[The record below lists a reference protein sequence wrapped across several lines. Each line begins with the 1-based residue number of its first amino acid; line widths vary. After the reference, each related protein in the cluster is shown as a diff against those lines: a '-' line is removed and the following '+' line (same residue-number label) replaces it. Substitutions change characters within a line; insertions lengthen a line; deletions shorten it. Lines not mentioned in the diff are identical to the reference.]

1 MMNLLNKN
9 HPKFEPEKW
18 NDNIFIRKS
27 HNCYAYALNMIDN
40 KKVKECK
47 EKIENNK
54 NFCKRPQP
62 GLEYGYLDDLKIIN
76 YSSSML
82 INRIK
87 SDNPLIKKTKLENKI
102 EDGYYKICLFL
113 CHIEDKH
120 HQNINDFHFY
130 RQDNNGFWSHK
141 DGWRKATNKDKN
153 NKLII
158 NPEFTQKLYADN
170 KYKYELVGYFKVP
183 NESKYK
189 KMSNISARF

>member
-1 MMNLLNKN
+1 MNLLNKN

-54 NFCKRPQP
+54 KFCKRPQQ

-76 YSSSML
+76 YNSSML

-141 DGWRKATNKDKN
+141 YGWRKATNKDKN

-158 NPEFTQKLYADN
+158 NPEFAQKLYADN